1 MRKKLEE
8 TQIRSKRERM
18 AESLKL
24 PKDSVLGASIVT
36 ITGKRDVFVENYKGI
51 IEYTDCRII
60 LQGKN
65 CKIEICG
72 KRLNILYYTNED
84 MKISGWIENVRYMG
98 NCRKG
103 MGGIGHV
110 AAHPFLE
117 GISADPGMW
126 KCSGALY

>member
-24 PKDSVLGASIVT
+24 PKDSVLGASSVT
-36 ITGKRDVFVENYKGI
+36 ITGNRDVVVENYKGI

-72 KRLNILYYTNED
+72 KQLNILYYTNED

-98 NCRKG
+98 N
-103 MGGIGHV
+103 
-110 AAHPFLE
+110 
-117 GISADPGMW
+117 
-126 KCSGALY
+126 